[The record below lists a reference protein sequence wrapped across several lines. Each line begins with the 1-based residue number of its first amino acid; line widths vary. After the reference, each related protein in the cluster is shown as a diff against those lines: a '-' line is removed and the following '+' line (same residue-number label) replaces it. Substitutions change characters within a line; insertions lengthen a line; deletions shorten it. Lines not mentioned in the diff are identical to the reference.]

1 MLVKRVCIVGVGLMG
16 GSLALA
22 LRLAQRTTVPRF
34 PLHLTLVDRDP
45 KTRQAVKNLADVV
58 TADFAAGTADAE
70 LVILATPVRTVVQLL
85 GELAQIR
92 PFGCMVMDIGS
103 SKVAIEQAMNQL
115 PATFQAIGGHP
126 MCGRETAGFGSATPD
141 LFRKQTFVLCRNAR
155 TTPAVEEQANTI
167 VELLGANLLL
177 LPAELHDNIV
187 AVVSHLPYLVAAAL
201 MRNAAAM
208 DDDNVWPVS
217 SSGFR
222 DTSRV
227 SGTDP
232 TMMLDILLTN
242 KTAVL
247 DQLTQYQSELT
258 ALQKFI
264 ETEDETSL
272 RQWLT
277 ETQQHYRRYRS
288 KKK

>member
-1 MLVKRVCIVGVGLMG
+1 
-16 GSLALA
+16 
-22 LRLAQRTTVPRF
+22 
-34 PLHLTLVDRDP
+34 
-45 KTRQAVKNLADVV
+45 
-58 TADFAAGTADAE
+58 
-70 LVILATPVRTVVQLL
+70 
-85 GELAQIR
+85 
-92 PFGCMVMDIGS
+92 MVMDIGS
-103 SKVAIEQAMNQL
+103 SKVAIENAMNRL

-126 MCGRETAGFGSATPD
+126 MCGRETAGFSAATPD

-155 TTPAVEEQANTI
+155 TTPAIEEQANMI
-167 VELLGANLLL
+167 VALLGANLLL

-187 AVVSHLPYLVAAAL
+187 AVVSHLPYVVAAAL
-201 MRNAAAM
+201 MRNAASM
-208 DDDNVWPVS
+208 DDEHVWPVS

-247 DQLTQYQSELT
+247 AQLSQYQAELSV
-258 ALQKFI
+258 LKQFV
-264 ETEDETSL
+264 ENEDEAGL

-277 ETQQHYRRYRS
+277 ETQKHYLNYRH

>member
-1 MLVKRVCIVGVGLMG
+1 MLVKRICIVGVGLMG
-16 GSLALA
+16 GSVALA

-45 KTRQAVKNLADVV
+45 KTRESVKNLADVV
-58 TADFAAGTADAE
+58 TADFAEGVAEAD
-70 LVILATPVRTVVQLL
+70 LVILATPVRTVLHLL
-85 GELAQIR
+85 GELARIR
-92 PFGCMVMDIGS
+92 PLGCMVMDIGS

-115 PATFQAIGGHP
+115 PDTFQAIGGHP
-126 MCGRETAGFGSATPD
+126 MCGRETSGFSAATPD

-155 TTPAVEEQANTI
+155 TSFAIQDQANRI
-167 VELLGANLLL
+167 VNLIGANLLL
-177 LPAELHDNIV
+177 LSAELHDNIV
-187 AVVSHLPYLVAAAL
+187 AVVSHLPYVVAAAL
-201 MRNAAAM
+201 MRNAALM
-208 DDDNVWPVS
+208 DDDHVWLVS
-217 SSGFR
+217 STGFR

-247 DQLTQYQSELT
+247 AQLSQYQADLT
-258 ALQKFI
+258 ALQQFI
-264 ETEDETSL
+264 ETEDEAGL

-277 ETQQHYRRYRS
+277 ESQKQYLEYRRNKR
-288 KKK
+288 

>member
-16 GSLALA
+16 GSMALA

-45 KTRQAVKNLADVV
+45 KTREAVKNLANVV
-58 TADFAAGTADAE
+58 TADFAEGVAEAE
-70 LVILATPVRTVVQLL
+70 LVILATPVRTVVHLL
-85 GELAQIR
+85 GELARIR

-103 SKVAIEQAMNQL
+103 SKAAIENAMNHL

-126 MCGRETAGFGSATPD
+126 MCGRETAGFSAATPD

-155 TTPAVEEQANTI
+155 TTPAIEEQAHRI
-167 VELLGANLLL
+167 VNLIGANLLL

-187 AVVSHLPYLVAAAL
+187 AVVSHLPYVVAAAL
-201 MRNAAAM
+201 MRNAATM
-208 DDDNVWPVS
+208 GDEHVWLVS
-217 SSGFR
+217 STGFR
-222 DTSRV
+222 DTSRI

-247 DQLTQYQSELT
+247 DQLAHYQADLS

-264 ETEDETSL
+264 ETEDEVGL

-277 ETQQHYRRYRS
+277 ETQKQYLEYRRNKR
-288 KKK
+288 

>member
-16 GSLALA
+16 GSMALA

-34 PLHLTLVDRDP
+34 PLHLTLVERDP
-45 KTRQAVKNLADVV
+45 QTRTAVQHLADVV
-58 TADFAAGTADAE
+58 TADFAEGVAEAD

-85 GELAQIR
+85 DELARIR

-103 SKVAIEQAMNQL
+103 SKMAIEAAMNRL

-126 MCGRETAGFGSATPD
+126 MCGRETAGFSAATPD
-141 LFRKQTFVLCRNAR
+141 LFRKHTFVLCRNAR
-155 TTPAVEEQANTI
+155 TTPSVEDQARHI
-167 VELLGANLLL
+167 VEMLGANLLL
-177 LPAELHDNIV
+177 LPAQLHDTIV
-187 AVVSHLPYLVAAAL
+187 AVVSHLPYVAAAAL

-208 DDDNVWPVS
+208 TDENVWPVS
-217 SSGFR
+217 ATGFR

-227 SGTDP
+227 AGTDP

-247 DQLTQYQSELT
+247 TQLAQYQAELT
-258 ALQKFI
+258 AVQQFI
-264 ETEDETSL
+264 EAEDEAGL

-277 ETQQHYRRYRS
+277 ETQQHYLTYRE

>member
-1 MLVKRVCIVGVGLMG
+1 MG

-22 LRLAQRTTVPRF
+22 LRLAQRMTVPRF
-34 PLHLTLVDRDP
+34 PLHLTLVDRNP
-45 KTRQAVKNLADVV
+45 ATRAAVQNLADVV
-58 TADFAAGTADAE
+58 TADFAEGVADAE
-70 LVILATPVRTVVQLL
+70 LVILATPVRTVLHLL
-85 GELAQIR
+85 AELARLR
-92 PFGCMVMDIGS
+92 PYGCMVMDVGS
-103 SKVAIEQAMNQL
+103 SKVTIGEAMSNL

-126 MCGRETAGFGSATPD
+126 MCGKEIAGFGAATPD

-155 TTPAVEEQANTI
+155 TTPAVEAQAKTI
-167 VELLGANLLL
+167 VNLIGANLLW
-177 LPAELHDNIV
+177 LPADLHDSIV

-201 MRNAAAM
+201 MHNAAAM
-208 DDDNVWPVS
+208 ADENVWPVS
-217 SSGFR
+217 ASGFR

-247 DQLTQYQSELT
+247 DQLAQYQAELT
-258 ALQKFI
+258 AVQQFI
-264 ETEDETSL
+264 ETEDEAQL

-277 ETQQHYRRYRS
+277 ETQQHYLTYRD
-288 KKK
+288 KKR